1 MKILLSAYACE
12 PNKGSEPG
20 VGWNWAIESAKL
32 GHDVWVLT
40 RANNQHSIEEE
51 LIQYPSRANLHF
63 IYYELP
69 AWAIRLKRLP
79 GGIYLYYSV
88 WQFGAYKRVKKIHNS
103 LNFDIVHHVTFVSIR
118 FPSFMGGLKTRF
130 ILGPVAG
137 GETAPRRLRAGYP
150 MRGVILDL
158 LRDGA
163 NCFIQFDPLIR
174 SMLNKAETI
183 FVTSDQ
189 TKKLIPTKFHSK
201 TKVKLA
207 IGISDKWPEQYARV
221 ASKPSEKFKI
231 LFVGRFLY
239 WKGMHLGLRA
249 IAEAAK
255 QFPDIQLTMVGE
267 GPEESE
273 WKRQAQQLGIASK
286 TEWIPWL
293 SKQDLIKLYQTHHLF
308 LFPSLHDSGG
318 MVVLEAL
325 AQGLPVVC
333 LDLGGPGV
341 IIDDSCGI
349 KVPVDL
355 KFQGEVIDLLLNSIK
370 KIISNNRLYNKLM
383 IGSKNRAK
391 KFNWNHTIEKIYNNI
406 TTMELFKKTEK
417 NEIR

>member
-12 PNKGSEPG
+12 PNKGSEPE
-20 VGWNWAIESAKL
+20 VGWNWAIELAKL
-32 GHDVWVLT
+32 GHDVWVIT
-40 RANNQHSIEEE
+40 RANNQHSIEKE

-63 IYYELP
+63 IYYDLP
-69 AWAIRLKRLP
+69 AWVIRLKRLP

-88 WQFGAYKRVKKIHNS
+88 WQFGAYKLVKKIHTS

-137 GETAPRRLRAGYP
+137 GEAAPRRLRAGYP

-163 NCFIQFDPLIR
+163 NCFIRFDPLIR
-174 SMLNKAETI
+174 STLNKAETI

-189 TKKLIPTKFHSK
+189 TKKLIPPKFHSK

-207 IGISDKWPEQYARV
+207 IGISDKWHEQDVRV
-221 ASKPSEKFKI
+221 ASKTSEKFKI

-249 IAEAAK
+249 IAEVAK
-255 QFPDIQLTMVGE
+255 QFPDIHLTMVGE
-267 GPEESE
+267 GPEESD
-273 WKRQAQQLGIASK
+273 WKKQAQQLGIASK

-293 SKQDLIKLYQTHHLF
+293 SKQDLIKSYQTHHLF

-318 MVVLEAL
+318 MVIIEAL

-341 IIDDSCGI
+341 IIDNSCGI
-349 KVPVDL
+349 KITTIKKREKDIIKDL
-355 KFQGEVIDLLLNSIK
+355 SIALLKLLNDSDTFGRLQEGALNRMSEFAWK
-370 KIISNNRLYNKLM
+370 HIIND
-383 IGSKNRAK
+383 
-391 KFNWNHTIEKIYNNI
+391 IYQ
-406 TTMELFKKTEK
+406 
-417 NEIR
+417 

>member
-12 PNKGSEPG
+12 PNKGSEPE
-20 VGWNWAIESAKL
+20 VGWNWAIELAKL
-32 GHDVWVLT
+32 GHDVWVIT
-40 RANNQHSIEEE
+40 RANNQHSIEKE

-63 IYYELP
+63 IYYDLP
-69 AWAIRLKRLP
+69 AWVIRLKRLP

-88 WQFGAYKRVKKIHNS
+88 WQFGAYKLVKKIHTS

-137 GETAPRRLRAGYP
+137 GEAAPRRLRAGYP

-163 NCFIQFDPLIR
+163 NCFIRFDPLIR
-174 SMLNKAETI
+174 STLNKAETI

-189 TKKLIPTKFHSK
+189 TKKLIPPKFHSK

-207 IGISDKWPEQYARV
+207 IGLSDKWHEQQDRI
-221 ASKPSEKFKI
+221 ASKTSEKFKI

-249 IAEAAK
+249 IAEVAK
-255 QFPDIQLTMVGE
+255 QFPDIHLTMVGE
-267 GPEESE
+267 GPEESD
-273 WKRQAQQLGIASK
+273 WKKQAQQLGIASK

-293 SKQDLIKLYQTHHLF
+293 SKQDLIKSYQTHHLF

-318 MVVLEAL
+318 MVIIEAL

-341 IIDDSCGI
+341 IIDNSCGI
-349 KVPVDL
+349 KITTIKKREKDIIKDL
-355 KFQGEVIDLLLNSIK
+355 SIALLKLLNDSDTFGRLQEGALNRMSEFAWK
-370 KIISNNRLYNKLM
+370 HIIND
-383 IGSKNRAK
+383 
-391 KFNWNHTIEKIYNNI
+391 IYQ
-406 TTMELFKKTEK
+406 
-417 NEIR
+417 